1 MTKKMTPRERVL
13 RALHHDEPDR
23 VPAALFGSYYSLQ
36 DGTYFSLLEHLGI
49 PDPVP
54 PFRRFK
60 TRSTNY
66 YDDRVLER
74 LGTDTRYV
82 WLGFTDLGGTN
93 PDTMT
98 DAWGTRW
105 KRMGPSFTG
114 IGYPLG
120 EATIEEVA
128 AYDWP
133 DPERY
138 IDREGCR
145 KRAEALAREGAYAVV
160 ARGVNSYG
168 PFEQAS
174 ELRGRDTYLMDLV
187 LNPELAGL
195 LLEKVTDVI
204 VRLTEILLDTCG
216 RHLDIVEVP
225 GDDYGG
231 TESLLISPDMY
242 RSIVKPQLDRIIQP
256 IKQYRSDL
264 TCAFHSDGAVADI
277 LEEFVSSGIDLF
289 HPLEP
294 LPANDM
300 ADIKKRFGDRL
311 SFMGAVDI
319 KTSMTGGVKD
329 VEEEVRRRIGLLAPG
344 GGYILAPANHLQA
357 DVPPE
362 NIVALYE
369 SGRQYGTY
377 PLRI

>member
-1 MTKKMTPRERVL
+1 MAKEMKPRERVL
-13 RALHHDEPDR
+13 CALRHEEADR

-36 DGTYFSLLEHLGI
+36 DKTYFGLLTHLGI
-49 PDPVP
+49 HDPVM

-66 YDDRVLER
+66 YDDRVLEV

-114 IGYPLG
+114 VGYPLG
-120 EATIEEVA
+120 DATIEEVESYA
-128 AYDWP
+128 WP

-138 IDREGCR
+138 IDRKLCR
-145 KRAEALAREGAYAVV
+145 SRAEALSKEGRYAVV

-174 ELRGRDTYLMDLV
+174 ELRGRDRYLMDLV
-187 LNPELAGL
+187 LEPELASL

-216 RHLDIVEVP
+216 RYLDIVEVP

-231 TESLLISPDMY
+231 TESLLISPAMY
-242 RSIVKPQLDRIIQP
+242 RSIVKPQLARIIRP
-256 IKQYRSDL
+256 IKQFRSDL
-264 TCAFHSDGAVADI
+264 FCAFHSDGAVADI
-277 LEEFVSSGIDLF
+277 LDDFISSGIDLF

-300 ADIKKRFGDRL
+300 AVIKTRFGDRL
-311 SFMGAVDI
+311 SFMGAIDI
-319 KTSMTGGVKD
+319 KTAMTGSKRD
-329 VEEEVRRRIGLLAPG
+329 VEDEVRRRIGLLASR
-344 GGYILAPANHLQA
+344 GGYILAPANHLQP

-369 SGRQYGTY
+369 AARKFGTY
-377 PLRI
+377 PLG

>member
-1 MTKKMTPRERVL
+1 MAKEITHRERVL
-13 RALHHDEPDR
+13 CALHHDEPDR

-36 DGTYFSLLEHLGI
+36 DQTYFQLLTHLGI

-66 YDDRVLER
+66 YDDRVLDI

-114 IGYPLG
+114 VGYPLG
-120 EATIEEVA
+120 DATIEEVESYA
-128 AYDWP
+128 WP

-138 IDREGCR
+138 IDRELCR
-145 KRAEALAREGAYAVV
+145 RRAEMLSKDGRYAVV

-174 ELRGRDTYLMDLV
+174 ELRGRDKYLMDLV
-187 LNPELAGL
+187 LEPELASL

-216 RHLDIVEVP
+216 KQLDIVEVP

-231 TESLLISPDMY
+231 TESLLISPAMY
-242 RSIVKPQLDRIIQP
+242 KTIVQPQLARIIRP
-256 IKQYRSDL
+256 IKQFRDGL
-264 TCAFHSDGAVADI
+264 FCAFHSDGAVGGIIEDFI
-277 LEEFVSSGIDLF
+277 SSGIDLF

-311 SFMGAVDI
+311 SFMGAIDI
-319 KTSMTGGVKD
+319 KTAMTGSVRDVK
-329 VEEEVRRRIGLLAPG
+329 EEVKRRIDLLAPG
-344 GGYILAPANHLQA
+344 GGYILAPANHLQT

-362 NIVALYE
+362 NIVTLYE
-369 SGRQYGTY
+369 AGRKYGTY
-377 PLRI
+377 PLR